1 MKARRPPQDPD
12 SSSAAY
18 SRALAWLTAREL
30 SEAQV
35 RSRLT
40 DRGYSRPAIDAAVAR
55 LVETRSLDDRRA
67 AMAVARAEMRGR
79 GRGPGRVMG
88 RLITMRI
95 DRDLAKAVVAELFG
109 DTSEDDL
116 LEAALHRKLRG
127 RSERLADPHERRK
140 LIAYLIRQGYSASSA
155 ARTVRN
161 RSKNP
166 PKGVP

>member
-1 MKARRPPQDPD
+1 MKARRPPQAPD
-12 SSSAAY
+12 SPSAAY
-18 SRALAWLTAREL
+18 SRGLALLTAREL

-40 DRGYSRPAIDAAVAR
+40 DRGYSRAAIDAAVAR
-55 LVETRSLDDRRA
+55 LIENRSLDDRRA

-88 RLITMRI
+88 RLIAMRI
-95 DRDLAKAVVAELFG
+95 DRNLAKEVLAELFG
-109 DTSEDDL
+109 DTPEDDL
-116 LEAALHRKLRG
+116 LDAALHRKLRG

-155 ARTVRN
+155 ARAV
-161 RSKNP
+161 RSKAKN
-166 PKGVP
+166 G